1 MMNRKQWTVS
11 LYLLFVAMTL
21 GAVLVLGIFVTSVI
35 FHSDTVL
42 SNVLLDHYN
51 EGQLMA
57 EIFRR
62 FTYWGYVMVGV
73 IALFEVSEYKNGRR
87 DNTAMISAFV
97 AIATLLLFSA
107 VYTPKILEIQA
118 MGIEATQNDAFA
130 ALHSASEIDFKILA
144 VALGVLFIRRMHL
157 MFVAKK

>member
-1 MMNRKQWTVS
+1 MSRKQWTVS

-62 FTYWGYVMVGV
+62 FTYWGYVMAGV
-73 IALFEVSEYKNGRR
+73 IALFEISEYKNGRR
-87 DNTAMISAFV
+87 DTIVIITAFIS
-97 AIATLLLFSA
+97 IATLLLFSA
-107 VYTPKILEIQA
+107 IYTPKIIEMQE
-118 MGIEATQNDAFA
+118 MGIEATQSDAFA
-130 ALHSASEIDFKILA
+130 SLHTASEIDFKILA
-144 VALGVLFIRRMHL
+144 LVLGVLFLRRMHL

>member
-1 MMNRKQWTVS
+1 MSRKQWTVS

-62 FTYWGYVMVGV
+62 FTYWGYVMAGV
-73 IALFEVSEYKNGRR
+73 IALFEISEYKNGRR
-87 DNTAMISAFV
+87 DTIVIITAFIS
-97 AIATLLLFSA
+97 IATLLLFSA
-107 VYTPKILEIQA
+107 IYTPKIIEMQA
-118 MGIEATQNDAFA
+118 MGIEATQSDAFA
-130 ALHSASEIDFKILA
+130 SLHTASEIDFKILA
-144 VALGVLFIRRMHL
+144 LVLGVLFLRRMHL

>member
-1 MMNRKQWTVS
+1 MNRKQWTVS
-11 LYLLFVAMTL
+11 LYLLFIAMTL

-35 FHSDTVL
+35 FHSDSVL

-62 FTYWGYVMVGV
+62 FTYWGYVMIGV
-73 IALFEVSEYKNGRR
+73 IAFFELTEYKNGRR
-87 DNTAMISAFV
+87 DTMAMISAFV

-107 VYTPKILEIQA
+107 VYTPKILEMQA
-118 MGIEATQNDAFA
+118 MGIEATQSDAFA
-130 ALHSASEIDFKILA
+130 ALHTASEIDFKILA
-144 VALGVLFIRRMHL
+144 VALGALFLRRMHL
-157 MFVAKK
+157 MFVMKK

>member
-1 MMNRKQWTVS
+1 MSRKQWTVS

-21 GAVLVLGIFVTSVI
+21 GAVLVLGIFVTSVV

-62 FTYWGYVMVGV
+62 FTYWGYIMIGT
-73 IALFEVSEYKNGRR
+73 ISLFEISEYKNGRR
-87 DNTAMISAFV
+87 DTIVMITAFV
-97 AIATLLLFSA
+97 SIATLLLFSA
-107 VYTPKILEIQA
+107 IYTPKIIEMQA
-118 MGIEATQNDAFA
+118 MGIEATQSDAFA
-130 ALHSASEIDFKILA
+130 SLHTASEIDFKILA
-144 VALGVLFIRRMHL
+144 LVLGVLFLRRMHL